1 MLHNFVGVLC
11 QFDNLVDIS
20 WFVKMCKFI
29 LVTYDLNVVKNPSDV
44 FNCFHQPLSSKGFD
58 LDNKDTSFEK
68 LNTFLS
74 PAAL

>member
-1 MLHNFVGVLC
+1 MVRQNVQIHIG
-11 QFDNLVDIS
+11 
-20 WFVKMCKFI
+20 
-29 LVTYDLNVVKNPSDV
+29 YDLNVVVKNPSDV
-44 FNCFHQPLSSKGFD
+44 FNSFHQPLFSKGFD